1 MLIVAVLGLFFNIIQ
16 MKILDHDHGHGHG
29 HGHGHSHEHDH
40 DHEHGHDNEH
50 DHDHGAHDH
59 GAHAVHSIN
68 DDKKELLESLIP
80 KSTPAPKTP
89 GTPHQ
94 NINVTSAYLHVLGDL
109 LMSVGVIIAAIVI
122 NIRPDWTIVDPL
134 CTYLFSVIIM
144 MTSVPVFRDC
154 IMVLMEATPGN
165 IDVDQLENDI

>member
-1 MLIVAVLGLFFNIIQ
+1 
-16 MKILDHDHGHGHG
+16 
-29 HGHGHSHEHDH
+29 
-40 DHEHGHDNEH
+40 
-50 DHDHGAHDH
+50 
-59 GAHAVHSIN
+59 
-68 DDKKELLESLIP
+68 
-80 KSTPAPKTP
+80 
-89 GTPHQ
+89 
-94 NINVTSAYLHVLGDL
+94 
-109 LMSVGVIIAAIVI
+109 MSVGVIIAAIVI